1 MQHSHKQPASL
12 FFSVSHSLPQHC
24 LLFKLEDRQERG
36 LERDGGRE
44 QSKEEQKR
52 LQCCREPSLFASGLT
67 NRKRTGKRRGQK
79 KSRGKEMGEEIYL
92 IGEKERSLREER

>member
-1 MQHSHKQPASL
+1 M
-12 FFSVSHSLPQHC
+12 
-24 LLFKLEDRQERG
+24 
-36 LERDGGRE
+36 ERDGGRE

-67 NRKRTGKRRGQK
+67 NRKRTGKTRGQK

-92 IGEKERSLREER
+92 IGEKEFKRRKLKIKMKWEQTIRKKLEKYKW